1 VAGSSKKDFM
11 ALAKKEEGKNEHDD
25 KQRDSKP
32 TDFRLDGKLTGKS
45 FPSQAHLCVIS
56 KQPF

>member
-1 VAGSSKKDFM
+1 M

-32 TDFRLDGKLTGKS
+32 TDFRLDGKPTGKK
-45 FPSQAHLCVIS
+45 FPQSQSQAHLCVIS